1 MDVNT
6 NTPTEEETKKVT
18 ISGNREKFKK
28 LSGFQKAIFLIVVL
42 LVLLGIFRILSA
54 VIQPKEVADPPVN
67 VKVATAQMG
76 SIYTR
81 SPISGR
87 IKPVQEAL
95 IIPMAQ
101 GNVSRVNVS
110 LGDFVKKG
118 KVLFEIDSAQI
129 SAAYSQASAS
139 LQAAKTAYNAMKT
152 LYAEGAVSRADL
164 EAANANYTAA
174 LAATSQTKEAYD
186 NCRPEAPFDGYITSL
201 NVSVG
206 NQAPTG
212 SLAATVAD
220 VSSLKIETGVS
231 EYMVN
236 SLIPGQEVDIY
247 INTLG
252 DKAYVGIIQSVSP
265 APGTGSLTYPTTIK
279 IPNESGELKAGMFA
293 EVQIKSQSKDEVI
306 LVPSDAPYI
315 KGGKTWIITL
325 DDKNIPIFNEVETGL
340 DNGEYTEI
348 VKGIKAEDKI
358 VISGQPFVIEGSEVV
373 VIK

>member
-1 MDVNT
+1 MDANT
-6 NTPTEEETKKVT
+6 NKALKERIKKVS
-18 ISGNREKFKK
+18 IRESREKFKK
-28 LSGFQKAIFLIVVL
+28 LSGFQKAIIIIIALM
-42 LVLLGIFRILSA
+42 VLLGIFRILSA
-54 VIQPKEVADPPVN
+54 VIQPKELADPPIN

-76 SIYTR
+76 SIYTT
-81 SPISGR
+81 SPITGR
-87 IKPVQEAL
+87 IQPVQEAL

-101 GNVSRVNVS
+101 GTVKRVNVS
-110 LGDFVKKG
+110 LGEFVKKG
-118 KVLFEIDSAQI
+118 TILFEIDSAQI
-129 SAAYSQASAS
+129 SAAYSQASAG
-139 LQAAKTAYNAMKT
+139 LQAAKTAYSAMKT

-164 EAANANYTAA
+164 ESANANYTAA

-212 SLAATVAD
+212 SLAASVAD

-231 EYMVN
+231 EYIVN
-236 SLIPGQEVDIY
+236 SLVAGQEVDLY

-252 DKAYVGIIQSVSP
+252 DKSYVGIIQSVSP
-265 APGTGSLTYPTTIK
+265 APGAGSLTYPTTIE
-279 IPNESGELKAGMFA
+279 IPNDTGELKAGMFA
-293 EVQIKSQSKDEVI
+293 EIQIKSQSKDQVV

-315 KGGKTWIITL
+315 KSGKTWVITL
-325 DDKNIPIFNEVETGL
+325 DTNSMPVFKEVIVGL

-348 VKGIKAEDKI
+348 VKGIKAGDKVI
-358 VISGQPFVIEGSEVV
+358 VSGQPYVVEGSAVL

>member
-1 MDVNT
+1 MDANT
-6 NTPTEEETKKVT
+6 NTPLENKAAKVSITKSKE
-18 ISGNREKFKK
+18 RFKR
-28 LSGFQKAIFLIVVL
+28 LSSFQKAIILIIAL

-67 VKVATAQMG
+67 VKVATSEMG
-76 SIYTR
+76 SIYTT
-81 SPISGR
+81 SPITGR
-87 IKPVQEAL
+87 IQPAQEAL

-101 GNVSRVNVS
+101 GAVNRVNVS

-118 KVLFEIDSAQI
+118 TVLFEIDSAQI
-129 SAAYSQASAS
+129 SAAYNQASAG

-164 EAANANYTAA
+164 EVANANYTAA

-186 NCRPEAPFDGYITSL
+186 NCRPAAPFDGYVTSL
-201 NVSVG
+201 NVTVG

-231 EYMVN
+231 EYIVN
-236 SLIPGQEVDIY
+236 SLVPGQEVDIY

-252 DKAYVGIIQSVSP
+252 DKPYIGIIESVSP
-265 APGTGSLTYPTTIK
+265 APGTGSLTYPTTIQ
-279 IPNESGELKAGMFA
+279 IPNKSGELKAGMFA
-293 EVQIKSQSKDEVI
+293 EIQIKSQSKEEVL

-315 KGGKTWIITL
+315 KSGKTWVITI
-325 DDKNIPIFNEVETGL
+325 DKNSMPVFNEVVTGL

-348 VKGIKAEDKI
+348 VKGLKPGEEVI
-358 VISGQPFVIEGSEVV
+358 ISGQPYVTEGIEVL

>member
-6 NTPTEEETKKVT
+6 STPLEEKTEKVS
-18 ISGNREKFKK
+18 ISGSREKFKK
-28 LSGFQKAIFLIVVL
+28 LSGFQKAIFLIIVL

-54 VIQPKEVADPPVN
+54 VIQPKEAADPPVN

-76 SIYTR
+76 SIYTT
-81 SPISGR
+81 SPITGR
-87 IKPVQEAL
+87 IEPAQEAL

-101 GNVSRVNVS
+101 GNVNRVNVS

-139 LQAAKTAYNAMKT
+139 LQAAKTAYNAMKS

-164 EAANANYTAA
+164 ESANANYTAA

-231 EYMVN
+231 EYIVN
-236 SLIPGQEVDIY
+236 SLIPGQEVDVF

-252 DKAYVGIIQSVSP
+252 DKAYLGIIESVSP
-265 APGTGSLTYPTTIK
+265 APGTGSLTYPTTIR

-315 KGGKTWIITL
+315 KGGKTWVITL
-325 DDKNIPIFNEVETGL
+325 DDNNMPVFKEVVTGL
-340 DNGEYTEI
+340 DNGEYAEI
-348 VKGIKAEDKI
+348 VKGVKPGEKVI
-358 VISGQPFVIEGSEVV
+358 ISGQPFVIEGNEVV

>member
-76 SIYTR
+76 SIYTT

-101 GNVSRVNVS
+101 GNVNRVNVS